1 MFRSRAFAIARAAL
15 AQSSRSTRVERQVPN
30 AWIASPRW
38 MSTTVSAFDSGMTT
52 GGGARDG
59 FVASR
64 PPAGAAIRGPST
76 PDRPAYAIPEDGATR
91 WDVIEDDA
99 IGWTGSAEMDLMAV
113 PKRKV
118 TPSRKG
124 KRNQFKRIK
133 FVGDAVRCRDCGK
146 VKKPHV
152 YCDQCSTNVFEHGVD
167 GEGSVPPVG
176 KA

>member
-1 MFRSRAFAIARAAL
+1 MGSWRRVRPRAPRSAAP
-15 AQSSRSTRVERQVPN
+15 SS
-30 AWIASPRW
+30 
-38 MSTTVSAFDSGMTT
+38 
-52 GGGARDG
+52 
-59 FVASR
+59 
-64 PPAGAAIRGPST
+64 
-76 PDRPAYAIPEDGATR
+76 PDRPTYAIPEDGVTR

>member
-1 MFRSRAFAIARAAL
+1 MCI
-15 AQSSRSTRVERQVPN
+15 
-30 AWIASPRW
+30 
-38 MSTTVSAFDSGMTT
+38 
-52 GGGARDG
+52 RD
-59 FVASR
+59 R
-64 PPAGAAIRGPST
+64 
-76 PDRPAYAIPEDGATR
+76 
-91 WDVIEDDA
+91 
-99 IGWTGSAEMDLMAV
+99 DLMAV

>member
-1 MFRSRAFAIARAAL
+1 MVVDSIGRPTARPHPESASVAPEFA
-15 AQSSRSTRVERQVPN
+15 VPEH
-30 AWIASPRW
+30 RW
-38 MSTTVSAFDSGMTT
+38 GE
-52 GGGARDG
+52 GGDAT
-59 FVASR
+59 
-64 PPAGAAIRGPST
+64 T
-76 PDRPAYAIPEDGATR
+76 PDGLFA
-91 WDVIEDDA
+91 
-99 IGWTGSAEMDLMAV
+99 LMAV